1 MHWQREREVGTANAK
16 CEIHSSAKGIGVGSF
31 QEGPGRGGERTKQQC
46 RTFCL
51 DCYQT
56 LKCHE

>member
-31 QEGPGRGGERTKQQC
+31 QEGPGRRKRGREPSSNVVH
-46 RTFCL
+46 FA
-51 DCYQT
+51 
-56 LKCHE
+56 

>member
-31 QEGPGRGGERTKQQC
+31 QEGPGAEGEREPSSNVVH
-46 RTFCL
+46 FA
-51 DCYQT
+51 
-56 LKCHE
+56 